1 MSCTSKHRLLGTKG
15 KLVRCIPLKPLKYR
29 KEKHIMGVV
38 IFIAGLMIG
47 GAVGV
52 FAMCLFQINKG
63 EKDE

>member
-1 MSCTSKHRLLGTKG
+1 
-15 KLVRCIPLKPLKYR
+15 
-29 KEKHIMGVV
+29 MGVV

-52 FAMCLFQINKG
+52 FTMYLVQINKG

>member
-15 KLVRCIPLKPLKYR
+15 KLVRCIPLKPLKLQ
-29 KEKHIMGVV
+29 KGKQIMGVV

-52 FAMCLFQINKG
+52 FTMCLFQINKG

>member
-1 MSCTSKHRLLGTKG
+1 
-15 KLVRCIPLKPLKYR
+15 
-29 KEKHIMGVV
+29 MGVV

-52 FAMCLFQINKG
+52 FAMCLLQINKG

>member
-1 MSCTSKHRLLGTKG
+1 
-15 KLVRCIPLKPLKYR
+15 
-29 KEKHIMGVV
+29 MGVV

-52 FAMCLFQINKG
+52 FTMCLVQINKG

>member
-15 KLVRCIPLKPLKYR
+15 RLVRCIPLKPLKYR

-52 FAMCLFQINKG
+52 FTMYLVQINKG